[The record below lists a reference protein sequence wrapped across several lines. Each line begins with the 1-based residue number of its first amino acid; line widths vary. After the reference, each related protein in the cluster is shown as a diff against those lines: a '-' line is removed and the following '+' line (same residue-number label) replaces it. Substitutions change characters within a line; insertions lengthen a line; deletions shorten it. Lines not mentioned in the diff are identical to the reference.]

1 VSKQERQTTGSAIEK
16 AIGGSVSS
24 EELSD
29 FVLAATP
36 TQALPMNGTGESRD
50 LALRSASPHDRNK
63 PLHILF
69 VHSGSLEV
77 QRCLKE
83 LDHAHARVMA
93 DLVSTPNQFAER
105 LSSKSYDAV
114 LAEYPLPDW
123 QGAATL
129 DLLRQKNTQAPLIF
143 LADAI
148 PQETVAE
155 LLSNGAADCI
165 EMRHIGHLPVVLR
178 RVLHAN
184 NLREERDHAER
195 QLQRSE
201 AHYRALVGN
210 LVYGMCRCNP
220 EGTLL
225 NVNQTLMIMLG
236 YTSKEELLGVRLL
249 DEILGN
255 HQKRLRMLRQADNGT
270 PAPLEVDWKQKNGAS
285 LKVRLSGREAED
297 EQGQMD
303 GYEIIVEDIT
313 KQRELEDHLR
323 QLAAKDGLTG
333 LANYR
338 TLVEVLD
345 SEMRRSQRTGR
356 EFAVVLFDLDGLK
369 RINDRYGHLTGNEA
383 LRRLADTLS
392 ICCRDIDTAARF
404 GGDEFALV
412 LPETTAPSAGL
423 VAQRIRESLALDGR
437 GIKLSV
443 STGAAA
449 YPQDGQ
455 SIGELLGAA
464 DAAMYAMKDRQLN
477 SAAKIAMDGHD

>member
-1 VSKQERQTTGSAIEK
+1 
-16 AIGGSVSS
+16 
-24 EELSD
+24 
-29 FVLAATP
+29 
-36 TQALPMNGTGESRD
+36 MNGTGENRD
-50 LALRSASPHDRNK
+50 LALRSAPPPHDRNK
-63 PLHILF
+63 PVHILL

-77 QRCLKE
+77 QRCLRE
-83 LDHAHARVMA
+83 LDHAHSRIMA

-114 LAEYPLPDW
+114 LAEYPLPNW
-123 QGAATL
+123 QGAAAL
-129 DLLRQKNTQAPLIF
+129 EMLRQKGTQAPLIF

-148 PQETVAE
+148 PHETVTE

-184 NLREERDHAER
+184 NLREEREHVER
-195 QLQRSE
+195 KLRRSE
-201 AHYRALVGN
+201 ANYRALVGN
-210 LVYGMCRCNP
+210 LVYGMCRCNTQ
-220 EGTLL
+220 GAIL
-225 NVNQTLMIMLG
+225 NVNLTLLTMLG
-236 YTSKEELLGVRLL
+236 YASKEELLGVRLL
-249 DEILGN
+249 DEIISN
-255 HQKRLRMLRQADNGT
+255 RQKRLQLLRRADEETNA
-270 PAPLEVDWKQKNGAS
+270 APLEVDWKQKNGAP

-297 EQGQMD
+297 EHGQMD

-313 KQRELEDHLR
+313 KQREMEDHLR

-383 LRRLADTLS
+383 LCRLADTLS

-412 LPETTAPSAGL
+412 LPETDAQSASL
-423 VAQRIRESLALDGR
+423 VAQRIRENIALDGS
-437 GIKLSV
+437 GIRLSV

-464 DAAMYAMKDRQLN
+464 DAAMYAMKDRRHN
-477 SAAKIAMDGHD
+477 STAKIAIDGHG

>member
-1 VSKQERQTTGSAIEK
+1 
-16 AIGGSVSS
+16 
-24 EELSD
+24 
-29 FVLAATP
+29 
-36 TQALPMNGTGESRD
+36 MNGTGESRD
-50 LALRSASPHDRNK
+50 LALRSAPPHDRNK

-77 QRCLKE
+77 QRCLRE

-114 LAEYPLPDW
+114 LAEYPLPGW
-123 QGAATL
+123 QGAAAL
-129 DLLRQKNTQAPLIF
+129 EVLRQKGTQAPLIF
-143 LADAI
+143 LADAM
-148 PQETVAE
+148 PQETVTE
-155 LLSNGAADCI
+155 LLSSGAADCI

-195 QLQRSE
+195 KLRRSE

-210 LVYGMCRCNP
+210 LVYGMCRCNT

-225 NVNQTLMIMLG
+225 NVNQTLMTILG

-255 HQKRLRMLRQADNGT
+255 PQKRLRMLRQVDKEPIA
-270 PAPLEVDWKQKNGAS
+270 APLEGDWKQKNGAS

-297 EQGQMD
+297 EHGRMD

-383 LRRLADTLS
+383 LCRLADTLS

-412 LPETTAPSAGL
+412 LPETTAPSANL
-423 VAQRIRESLALDGR
+423 VAQRIRENLALDGR

-455 SIGELLGAA
+455 SVGELLGAA
-464 DAAMYAMKDRQLN
+464 DAAMYAMKDRQGN
-477 SAAKIAMDGHD
+477 AAANIAIDGRG

>member
-1 VSKQERQTTGSAIEK
+1 
-16 AIGGSVSS
+16 
-24 EELSD
+24 
-29 FVLAATP
+29 
-36 TQALPMNGTGESRD
+36 MNGTGESRD
-50 LALRSASPHDRNK
+50 LALRSASPRDRNK
-63 PLHILF
+63 PVHILL

-77 QRCLKE
+77 QRCLRE
-83 LDHAHARVMA
+83 LDQAHARVIA
-93 DLVSTPNQFAER
+93 DLVSTPNQFAEQ

-123 QGAATL
+123 QGAAAL
-129 DLLRQKNTQAPLIF
+129 EMLRQRGTQAPLIF

-148 PQETVAE
+148 PQETVTE

-195 QLQRSE
+195 KLRRSE

-210 LVYGMCRCNP
+210 LVYGMCRCNT

-225 NVNQTLMIMLG
+225 NVNQTLMTMLG

-249 DEILGN
+249 DGILDN
-255 HQKRLRMLRQADNGT
+255 PQKRLRMLRQADKET
-270 PAPLEVDWKQKNGAS
+270 IDAALEVDWKQKNGAS

-297 EQGQMD
+297 EHGQMD
-303 GYEIIVEDIT
+303 GYEIIIEDIT
-313 KQRELEDHLR
+313 KQRELEDRLR

-383 LRRLADTLS
+383 LCRLADTLS

-412 LPETTAPSAGL
+412 LPETAAPSASL
-423 VAQRIRESLALDGR
+423 VAQRIRENLALDGR

-464 DAAMYAMKDRQLN
+464 DAAMYAMKDRQRN
-477 SAAKIAMDGHD
+477 AAAKIAMDGRAQPWR

>member
-1 VSKQERQTTGSAIEK
+1 
-16 AIGGSVSS
+16 
-24 EELSD
+24 
-29 FVLAATP
+29 
-36 TQALPMNGTGESRD
+36 MNGTGQNPD

-77 QRCLKE
+77 QRCLRE
-83 LDHAHARVMA
+83 LDHAHTRVMA

-123 QGAATL
+123 QGAAAL
-129 DLLRQKNTQAPLIF
+129 EVLRQKGAQAPLIF

-148 PQETVAE
+148 PQEIVTE

-195 QLQRSE
+195 KLRRSE

-210 LVYGMCRCNP
+210 LVYGMCRCNT

-225 NVNQTLMIMLG
+225 NVNQTLMAMLG
-236 YTSKEELLGVRLL
+236 YTSKQELLAVRLL
-249 DEILGN
+249 DEILGSP
-255 HQKRLRMLRQADNGT
+255 QKRLRMLRQADNET
-270 PAPLEVDWKQKNGAS
+270 VADPLEADWKQKNGAP

-297 EQGQMD
+297 EHGQMH

-313 KQRELEDHLR
+313 KQREVEDHLR

-383 LRRLADTLS
+383 LCRLADTLS

-412 LPETTAPSAGL
+412 LPETAALSADL
-423 VAQRIRESLALDGR
+423 VAQRIRENLALDGR
-437 GIKLSV
+437 GIRLSV

-464 DAAMYAMKDRQLN
+464 DAAMYAMKDRQRN
-477 SAAKIAMDGHD
+477 SAAEIAMDGRGTP

>member
-1 VSKQERQTTGSAIEK
+1 MNETG
-16 AIGGSVSS
+16 
-24 EELSD
+24 
-29 FVLAATP
+29 
-36 TQALPMNGTGESRD
+36 QNRD

-77 QRCLKE
+77 QRCLRE

-114 LAEYPLPDW
+114 LAEYPLPGW
-123 QGAATL
+123 QGAAAL
-129 DLLRQKNTQAPLIF
+129 EVLRQKGTQAPLIF

-148 PQETVAE
+148 PQETVTE

-195 QLQRSE
+195 KLRRSE

-210 LVYGMCRCNP
+210 LVYGMCRCNT

-225 NVNQTLMIMLG
+225 NVNQTLVTMLG
-236 YTSKEELLGVRLL
+236 YTSKEELLGVRLFDGIL
-249 DEILGN
+249 DN
-255 HQKRLRMLRQADNGT
+255 PQKRLRMLRQADT
-270 PAPLEVDWKQKNGAS
+270 ETIAAPLEVDWKQKNGAS
-285 LKVRLSGREAED
+285 LKVRLSGRQAED
-297 EQGQMD
+297 EHGQMD

-313 KQRELEDHLR
+313 KQREMEDHLR

-369 RINDRYGHLTGNEA
+369 SINDRYGHLTGNEA
-383 LRRLADTLS
+383 LCRLADTLS

-412 LPETTAPSAGL
+412 LPETAAPSASL
-423 VAQRIRESLALDGR
+423 VAQRIRENLALDGR

-464 DAAMYAMKDRQLN
+464 DAAMYAMKDRQRN
-477 SAAKIAMDGHD
+477 AAAKIAIDGLG

>member
-1 VSKQERQTTGSAIEK
+1 
-16 AIGGSVSS
+16 
-24 EELSD
+24 
-29 FVLAATP
+29 
-36 TQALPMNGTGESRD
+36 MNGTGENRD
-50 LALRSASPHDRNK
+50 LALPSASPHDRNK

-77 QRCLKE
+77 QSCLRE

-123 QGAATL
+123 QGAAVPE
-129 DLLRQKNTQAPLIF
+129 LLHQKGTQAPLIF

-148 PQETVAE
+148 PQETVTE
-155 LLSNGAADCI
+155 LLLNGAADCI
-165 EMRHIGHLPVVLR
+165 EMRHVGHLPVVLR

-195 QLQRSE
+195 RLRRSE

-210 LVYGMCRCNP
+210 LVYGMCRCDP

-225 NVNQTLMIMLG
+225 NVNQTLMTMLG
-236 YTSKEELLGVRLL
+236 YTSKEDLLRARLF
-249 DEILGN
+249 DQILSN
-255 HQKRLRMLRQADNGT
+255 RHKRLRMLRQTDKETIA
-270 PAPLEVDWKQKNGAS
+270 APLEVDWKHKSGAS

-297 EQGQMD
+297 EHGRTD

-313 KQRELEDHLR
+313 RQREMEDHLR

-383 LRRLADTLS
+383 LCRLADTLS

-412 LPETTAPSAGL
+412 LPETPAPSANL
-423 VAQRIRESLALDGR
+423 VAQRIRENLALDGR
-437 GIKLSV
+437 GVKLSV
-443 STGAAA
+443 STGAAT

-464 DAAMYAMKDRQLN
+464 DAAMYAMKDRQRD
-477 SAAKIAMDGHD
+477 AAVKIAMDGRGIP

>member
-1 VSKQERQTTGSAIEK
+1 
-16 AIGGSVSS
+16 
-24 EELSD
+24 
-29 FVLAATP
+29 
-36 TQALPMNGTGESRD
+36 MNGTGQNPD

-77 QRCLKE
+77 QRCLRE
-83 LDHAHARVMA
+83 LDHAHTRVMA

-123 QGAATL
+123 QGAAAL
-129 DLLRQKNTQAPLIF
+129 EVLRQKGAQAPLIF

-148 PQETVAE
+148 PHEIVTE

-195 QLQRSE
+195 KLRRSE

-210 LVYGMCRCNP
+210 LVYGMCRCNT

-225 NVNQTLMIMLG
+225 NVNQTLMAMLG
-236 YTSKEELLGVRLL
+236 YTSKQELLAVRLL
-249 DEILGN
+249 DEILGSP
-255 HQKRLRMLRQADNGT
+255 QKRLRMLRQADNET
-270 PAPLEVDWKQKNGAS
+270 VADPLEADWKQKNGVP

-297 EQGQMD
+297 EHGQMH

-313 KQRELEDHLR
+313 KQREVEDHLR

-383 LRRLADTLS
+383 LCRLADTLS

-412 LPETTAPSAGL
+412 LPETAALSADL
-423 VAQRIRESLALDGR
+423 VAQRIRENLALDGR
-437 GIKLSV
+437 GIRLSV

-464 DAAMYAMKDRQLN
+464 DAAMYAMKDRQRN
-477 SAAKIAMDGHD
+477 SAAEIAMDGRGTP

>member
-1 VSKQERQTTGSAIEK
+1 
-16 AIGGSVSS
+16 
-24 EELSD
+24 
-29 FVLAATP
+29 
-36 TQALPMNGTGESRD
+36 MNGTGESRD
-50 LALRSASPHDRNK
+50 LALRSAPPHDRNK

-77 QRCLKE
+77 QRCLRE

-123 QGAATL
+123 QGAAAL
-129 DLLRQKNTQAPLIF
+129 EMLRQKGTQAPLIF
-143 LADAI
+143 LADAM
-148 PQETVAE
+148 PQETVTE

-195 QLQRSE
+195 KLRRSE

-210 LVYGMCRCNP
+210 LVYGMCRCNT

-225 NVNQTLMIMLG
+225 NVNQTLMTMLG

-255 HQKRLRMLRQADNGT
+255 PQKRLRMLRQVDKEPIA
-270 PAPLEVDWKQKNGAS
+270 APLEGDWKQKNGAS

-297 EQGQMD
+297 EHGRMD

-383 LRRLADTLS
+383 LCRLADTLS

-412 LPETTAPSAGL
+412 LPETTAPSASL
-423 VAQRIRESLALDGR
+423 VAQRIRENLALDGR

-455 SIGELLGAA
+455 SVGELLGAA
-464 DAAMYAMKDRQLN
+464 DAAMYAMKDRQGN
-477 SAAKIAMDGHD
+477 AAANIAIDGRG

>member
-1 VSKQERQTTGSAIEK
+1 
-16 AIGGSVSS
+16 
-24 EELSD
+24 
-29 FVLAATP
+29 
-36 TQALPMNGTGESRD
+36 MNGTGESRD
-50 LALRSASPHDRNK
+50 LALRSAPPHDRNK

-77 QRCLKE
+77 QRCLRE

-114 LAEYPLPDW
+114 LAEYPLPGW
-123 QGAATL
+123 QGAAAL
-129 DLLRQKNTQAPLIF
+129 EVLRQKGTQAPLIF
-143 LADAI
+143 LADAM
-148 PQETVAE
+148 PQETVTE

-195 QLQRSE
+195 KLRRSE

-210 LVYGMCRCNP
+210 LVYGMCRCNT

-225 NVNQTLMIMLG
+225 NVNQTLMTILG

-255 HQKRLRMLRQADNGT
+255 PQKRLRMLRQVDKEPIA
-270 PAPLEVDWKQKNGAS
+270 APLEGDWKQKNGAS

-297 EQGQMD
+297 EHGRMD

-323 QLAAKDGLTG
+323 QLAARDGLTG

-383 LRRLADTLS
+383 LCRLADTLS

-412 LPETTAPSAGL
+412 LPETTAPSANL
-423 VAQRIRESLALDGR
+423 VAQRIRENLALDGR

-455 SIGELLGAA
+455 SVGELLGAA
-464 DAAMYAMKDRQLN
+464 DAAMYAMKDRQGN
-477 SAAKIAMDGHD
+477 AAANIAIDGRG

>member
-1 VSKQERQTTGSAIEK
+1 
-16 AIGGSVSS
+16 
-24 EELSD
+24 
-29 FVLAATP
+29 
-36 TQALPMNGTGESRD
+36 MNGTGQSPD
-50 LALRSASPHDRNK
+50 LALRRASPHDRNR

-77 QRCLKE
+77 QRCLRE

-123 QGAATL
+123 QGAAAL
-129 DLLRQKNTQAPLIF
+129 EVLRQKGTQAPLIF

-148 PQETVAE
+148 PQETVTE

-195 QLQRSE
+195 KLRRSE
-201 AHYRALVGN
+201 ANYRALVGN
-210 LVYGMCRCNP
+210 LVYGMCRCNT

-225 NVNQTLMIMLG
+225 NVNQTLMTMLG
-236 YTSKEELLGVRLL
+236 YASKQELLGVRLL

-255 HQKRLRMLRQADNGT
+255 RQRRLRLLRQADKET
-270 PAPLEVDWKQKNGAS
+270 IAAPLEVDWKHKSGAS

-297 EQGQMD
+297 EHGRMD

-313 KQRELEDHLR
+313 RQRELEDHLR
-323 QLAAKDGLTG
+323 QLASKDGLTG

-345 SEMRRSQRTGR
+345 SEIRRSQRTGR

-383 LRRLADTLS
+383 LCRLADTLS

-412 LPETTAPSAGL
+412 LPETPAPSANL
-423 VAQRIRESLALDGR
+423 VAQRIRENLALDER
-437 GIKLSV
+437 GIRLSV
-443 STGAAA
+443 SAGTAT

-464 DAAMYAMKDRQLN
+464 DAAMYAMKGRQRN
-477 SAAKIAMDGHD
+477 SSAKFAMDGRGST

>member
-1 VSKQERQTTGSAIEK
+1 
-16 AIGGSVSS
+16 
-24 EELSD
+24 
-29 FVLAATP
+29 
-36 TQALPMNGTGESRD
+36 
-50 LALRSASPHDRNK
+50 
-63 PLHILF
+63 
-69 VHSGSLEV
+69 
-77 QRCLKE
+77 
-83 LDHAHARVMA
+83 MA

-114 LAEYPLPDW
+114 LAEYPLPGW
-123 QGAATL
+123 QGAAAL
-129 DLLRQKNTQAPLIF
+129 EVLRQKGTQAPLIF

-148 PQETVAE
+148 PQETVTE

-195 QLQRSE
+195 KLRRSE

-210 LVYGMCRCNP
+210 LVYGMCRCST

-225 NVNQTLMIMLG
+225 NVNQTLVTMLG

-249 DEILGN
+249 DGILDN
-255 HQKRLRMLRQADNGT
+255 PQKRLQMLRQADT
-270 PAPLEVDWKQKNGAS
+270 ETIAAPLEVEWKQKNGAS
-285 LKVRLSGREAED
+285 LKVRLSGRQAED
-297 EQGQMD
+297 EHGQMD

-313 KQRELEDHLR
+313 KQREMEDHLR

-369 RINDRYGHLTGNEA
+369 SINDRYGHLTGNEA
-383 LRRLADTLS
+383 LCRLADTLS

-412 LPETTAPSAGL
+412 LPETAAPSASL
-423 VAQRIRESLALDGR
+423 VAQRIRENLAFDGR

-464 DAAMYAMKDRQLN
+464 DAAMYAMKDRQRN
-477 SAAKIAMDGHD
+477 AAAKIAIDGLG